1 MAVAA
6 INNGGQIMG
15 TSSTRTEGISHAFRW
30 SGATGMIDARL
41 RYTGTGTVNGKGS
54 YRFTLA
60 ASSGAGDGRHRFGI
74 RISHLDPVTNAE
86 VVDYD
91 NLAANSEGTAVN
103 AAGTM
108 LIGAQ

>member
-1 MAVAA
+1 
-6 INNGGQIMG
+6 
-15 TSSTRTEGISHAFRW
+15 
-30 SGATGMIDARL
+30 MIDGRVQYSAS
-41 RYTGTGTVNGKGS
+41 GTLNGSGS

-60 ASSGAGDGRHRFGI
+60 ASFGAGSRDGKHRFDI
-74 RISHLDPVTNAE
+74 RISHVDPVTQAE